1 MVDMV
6 SAGKGST
13 CNEKVNA
20 SMLALD
26 STQHARSDV
35 ANQAGSFF
43 VSKEPHRM
51 DANRIQKLAQ
61 GVRTALVKEVGDS
74 LDRVLRP
81 ESPARLAEPMVVARI
96 EALANHL
103 GRDALVEQVAY
114 TWFNRLCA
122 LRFMDERG
130 YTPVGIVTAR
140 AGETLPAVLADAR
153 RGIFADGLLRTPEQQ
168 ERITALLDGTRAARD
183 PLGEAYL
190 MLLLAA
196 CDTYAAPMGYL
207 FGGDVDLRHTMRL
220 LAPAGLL
227 NEGSVLERITQG
239 MDAETCQSVEVLG
252 WLYQFYIAEQ
262 HDEFYGSKRKAA
274 AEDIP
279 AATQLFTPRW
289 IVRYLV
295 ENSLGRLWMLNNPD
309 SALAERMGYYIAPE
323 PEDIEDF
330 VKVDGPEELTLCD
343 PACGSGHIL
352 VYAFELLYAIYEE
365 EGYLP
370 EEIPQLILE
379 NNLYGM
385 EIDRRAA
392 EIACFAL
399 EMCAREK
406 DQHFFEKGVDAHIT
420 VLESVCFD
428 EGELDEAGLI
438 VGNAHLLEAFEH
450 LDEIGSLY
458 VPDSG
463 DKELVDIAI
472 GNLTQ
477 AEGMFAGTTIDKLV
491 RMRTALAELTGPY
504 TCVVANPPYLGSGK
518 FNPFMAQWTRENYP
532 DEKNDLCT
540 CFIRRGFTLAC
551 ERGYSAMVTMHS
563 WMFLGGYEK
572 MRTWLIQDKGI
583 LTMAHLGA
591 HAFDQIGGEVVQ
603 VSATAFWNAHYEGQG
618 TYVRLVDVVGGDEK
632 AAALSEAVQNQDF
645 LWRYHAD
652 QSEFNVIP
660 GEIVAY
666 WTTESMRNVFSN
678 LVPLKQVANTFRGLQ
693 PGDVPQFVR
702 AWFEIGIDGLSFP
715 SDSGSF
721 DGIWAALSS
730 GGQYRKWYGNLEKVV
745 YWNNN
750 GEDVKSSSSAII
762 PNEQLY
768 FTQVIGWSRISS
780 GPLSV
785 RQYDA
790 GIIPG
795 DATGCISHSSQMD
808 LEYIMGELNSSVMAT
823 LWPVLNQNMT
833 NSTGIVSEVPH
844 SRPDEPTFVS
854 VVNLVDLC
862 VSLCREDWDSFE
874 TSWDF
879 STHPLAQPGEPLIKN
894 QFSRWQQEC
903 DERFGQLK
911 ANEEELNRI
920 FARIYGM
927 EGEVP
932 IEVPDDK
939 VSVRRADL
947 VRDVKSLISYGVG
960 CIFGRYST
968 AVPGLV
974 LADAQQTVDD
984 FTAKVSEASFVL
996 AKTNVLPITNVEDF
1010 SFADDAVRVFRAW
1023 LADTYGTG
1031 TLDDNI
1037 SFIENALG
1045 KDLRSYFAKDFYKD
1059 HCATYQ
1065 VTGSGKRPIY
1075 WLFASSKGSFQAL
1088 VYMHRMTRDT
1098 VSVVLTEYVR
1108 PFRTGLASRAAE
1120 LEATGNARDASK
1132 ANRYRQMVAEVEQWE
1147 RDVLYPLSQ
1156 QHVEIDLD
1164 DGVKVNYKKFGRALA
1179 KVQGLS

>member
-1 MVDMV
+1 M
-6 SAGKGST
+6 
-13 CNEKVNA
+13 
-20 SMLALD
+20 D
-26 STQHARSDV
+26 S
-35 ANQAGSFF
+35 
-43 VSKEPHRM
+43 
-51 DANRIQKLAQ
+51 NRIQKLAQ

-74 LDRVLRP
+74 LDRVLRS
-81 ESPARLAEPMVVARI
+81 ESPARLSEPTVVARV
-96 EALANHL
+96 EALAGRL
-103 GRDALVEQVAY
+103 GHEVLVERVAY
-114 TWFNRLCA
+114 TWFNRFCA

-140 AGETLPAVLADAR
+140 VGETLPAVLADAR
-153 RGIFADGLLRTPEQQ
+153 RGLFAEGLSLNDAQRRRVSE
-168 ERITALLDGTRAARD
+168 LLNGECAARD
-183 PLGEAYL
+183 PLVEAYL
-190 MLLLAA
+190 ILLLAA
-196 CDTYAAPMGYL
+196 CDAYATPMGYL
-207 FGGDVDLRHTMRL
+207 FGGDVDLRHAMRL
-220 LAPAGLL
+220 LAPAGIL

-295 ENSLGRLWMLNNPD
+295 ENSLGRLWMLNNPG
-309 SALAERMGYYIAPE
+309 SALAERMEYCIAPD
-323 PEDIEDF
+323 PEDTEGF
-330 VKVDGPEELTLCD
+330 LKVDGPEELTLCD

-379 NNLYGM
+379 HNLFGM

-406 DQHFFEKGVDAHIT
+406 DPRFFEKGVDAHIA
-420 VLESVCFD
+420 VLEPVRFD

-438 VGNAHLLEAFEH
+438 VGNTRLLEAFAR

-463 DKELVDIAI
+463 DKELVDVAI
-472 GNLTQ
+472 DNLTQ
-477 AEGMFAGTTIDKLV
+477 AEGMFAGTTIDKLA
-491 RMRTALAELTGPY
+491 RMRAALDALTGPY

-518 FNPFMAQWTRENYP
+518 FNPFMAKWTRENYP

-572 MRTWLIQDKGI
+572 MRTWLIQNKGI

-591 HAFDQIGGEVVQ
+591 HAFDQIAGEVVQ
-603 VSATAFWNAHYEGQG
+603 VSAAAFWNAHYEGQG
-618 TYVRLVDVVGGDEK
+618 AYVRLVDVVGGDEK
-632 AAALSEAVQNQDF
+632 AAALSKAIKNPDCP
-645 LWRYHAD
+645 WRYRAD
-652 QSEFNVIP
+652 QGEFDVIP
-660 GEIVAY
+660 GSPIAY
-666 WTTESMRNVFSN
+666 WASDALFNAYSGDN
-678 LVPLKQVANTFRGLQ
+678 LSLYYCSGGRTKTHNNNLYLRCWWEVSSHQLNIRWIQYANAGGFRKWSGLMFMVV
-693 PGDVPQFVR
+693 DWSEHAR
-702 AWFEIGIDGLSFP
+702 AAYAEHGGLPNMDYVNLEGITWGLITSGPSSFRVKEKGTP
-715 SDSGSF
+715 YSSGSPTILPI
-721 DGIWAALSS
+721 GSE
-730 GGQYRKWYGNLEKVV
+730 NTKVV
-745 YWNNN
+745 L
-750 GEDVKSSSSAII
+750 G
-762 PNEQLY
+762 
-768 FTQVIGWSRISS
+768 F
-780 GPLSV
+780 
-785 RQYDA
+785 
-790 GIIPG
+790 
-795 DATGCISHSSQMD
+795 
-808 LEYIMGELNSSVMAT
+808 LNSSISALFLETINPT
-823 LWPVLNQNMT
+823 LNTTVGDVLSLPYISDLHSSISIERLVANC
-833 NSTGIVSEVPH
+833 IRVSA
-844 SRPDEPTFVS
+844 F
-854 VVNLVDLC
+854 
-862 VSLCREDWDSFE
+862 DWDSFE

-903 DERFGQLK
+903 DERFDQLK

-939 VSVRRADL
+939 VSVRRSDL

-960 CIFGRYST
+960 CVFGRYST
-968 AVPGLV
+968 SAPGLV

-984 FTAKVSEASFVL
+984 FTAKVPEASFVP
-996 AKTNVLPITNVEDF
+996 AETNVLPITNVEDF
-1010 SFADDAVRVFRAW
+1010 SFADDAARVFRAW
-1023 LADTYGTG
+1023 LADTYGPD
-1031 TLDDNI
+1031 TLDGNI
-1037 SFIENALG
+1037 AFIENALG
-1045 KDLRSYFAKDFYKD
+1045 KDLRTYFAKDFYKD
-1059 HCATYQ
+1059 HCSAYQ

-1075 WLFASSKGSFQAL
+1075 WLFASPKGSFQAL

-1098 VSVVLTEYVR
+1098 VSIVLTEYVR
-1108 PFRTGLASRAAE
+1108 PFRTGLATRAAE
-1120 LEATGNARDASK
+1120 LAATGNARDASK

>member
-1 MVDMV
+1 M
-6 SAGKGST
+6 
-13 CNEKVNA
+13 
-20 SMLALD
+20 D
-26 STQHARSDV
+26 S
-35 ANQAGSFF
+35 
-43 VSKEPHRM
+43 
-51 DANRIQKLAQ
+51 NRIQKLAQ

-74 LDRVLRP
+74 LDRVLRS
-81 ESPARLAEPMVVARI
+81 ESPARLSEPTVVARV
-96 EALANHL
+96 EALAGRL
-103 GRDALVEQVAY
+103 GHEVLVERVAY
-114 TWFNRLCA
+114 TWFNRFCA

-140 AGETLPAVLADAR
+140 VGETLPAVLADAR
-153 RGIFADGLLRTPEQQ
+153 RGLFAEGLSLNDAQRRRVSE
-168 ERITALLDGTRAARD
+168 LLNGECAARD

-190 MLLLAA
+190 ILLLAA
-196 CDTYAAPMGYL
+196 CDAYATPMGYL
-207 FGGDVDLRHTMRL
+207 FGGDVDLRHAMRL
-220 LAPAGLL
+220 LAPAGIL

-295 ENSLGRLWMLNNPD
+295 ENSLGRLWMLNNSG
-309 SALAERMGYYIAPE
+309 SALAERMEYYIAPD
-323 PEDIEDF
+323 PEDTEDF
-330 VKVDGPEELTLCD
+330 LKVDGPEELTLCD

-406 DQHFFEKGVDAHIT
+406 DPRFFEKGVDAHIA
-420 VLESVCFD
+420 VLEPVRFD

-438 VGNAHLLEAFEH
+438 VGNARLLEAFAH

-463 DKELVDIAI
+463 DKELVDVAI

-477 AEGMFAGTTIDKLV
+477 SEVMFAGRTIDKLV
-491 RMRTALAELTGPY
+491 RVRTALDALAGPY
-504 TCVVANPPYLGSGK
+504 ACVVANPPYLGSGK
-518 FNPFMAQWTRENYP
+518 FNPFMAKWTRENYP

-540 CFIRRGFTLAC
+540 CFIRRGASLAAAD
-551 ERGYSAMVTMHS
+551 GHVAMITASS
-563 WMFLGGYEK
+563 WMFISSFEK
-572 MRTWLIQDKGI
+572 MRRWLLGTKHIASMIQQSTHGFAGVTVPTVMFVLSPSKQ
-583 LTMAHLGA
+583 GA
-591 HAFDQIGGEVVQ
+591 M
-603 VSATAFWNAHYEGQG
+603 G
-618 TYVRLVDVVGGDEK
+618 TYIRLEDFDRPQWQQPR
-632 AAALSEAVQNQDF
+632 ALEAIKNPDCF
-645 LWRYHAD
+645 WRYRAD
-652 QSEFNVIP
+652 QGEFDVIP
-660 GEIVAY
+660 GSPIAY
-666 WTTESMRNVFSN
+666 WASRSIGKAFSKFTPMSSIVPPKSGLTTGDNNRFLRVWWEPTFTSIGFHWLSH
-678 LVPLKQVANTFRGLQ
+678 KQAAAAAERWCPCNKG
-693 PGDVPQFVR
+693 GDF
-702 AWFEIGIDGLSFP
+702 
-715 SDSGSF
+715 
-721 DGIWAALSS
+721 
-730 GGQYRKWYGNLEKVV
+730 RKWYGN
-745 YWNNN
+745 NNYLVDWLHD
-750 GEDVKSSSSAII
+750 GESMKSAGLASTTYRNWDTYFREGLTWSSISSSAFHARWSFPGSISERKGAMAFAD
-762 PNEQLY
+762 NEEQAKTALA
-768 FTQVIGWSRISS
+768 V
-780 GPLSV
+780 
-785 RQYDA
+785 
-790 GIIPG
+790 
-795 DATGCISHSSQMD
+795 
-808 LEYIMGELNSSVMAT
+808 LNSTVGGIFLRILAPT
-823 LWPVLNQNMT
+823 LDYSEGPV
-833 NSTGIVSEVPH
+833 GKVPI
-844 SRPDEPTFVS
+844 PDIEQTPRAVT
-854 VVNLVDLC
+854 NLVDESI
-862 VSLCREDWDSFE
+862 SLSRIDWDSFE

-879 STHPLAQPGEPLIKN
+879 STHPLTQPGEPLIKN

-903 DERFGQLK
+903 DERFSQLK

-920 FARIYGM
+920 FACIYGM

-960 CIFGRYST
+960 CILGRYST
-968 AVPGLV
+968 SAPGLV

-984 FTAKVSEASFVL
+984 FTAKVPEASFMP
-996 AKTNVLPITNVEDF
+996 AETNVLPITNVEDF
-1010 SFADDAVRVFRAW
+1010 SFADDAARVFRAW
-1023 LADTYGTG
+1023 LADTYGPD

-1045 KDLRSYFAKDFYKD
+1045 KDLRTYFAKDLYKD

-1075 WLFASSKGSFQAL
+1075 WLFASPKGSFQAL

-1108 PFRTGLASRAAE
+1108 PFRTGLATRAAE
-1120 LEATGNARDASK
+1120 LVATGNARDASK

>member
-1 MVDMV
+1 M
-6 SAGKGST
+6 
-13 CNEKVNA
+13 
-20 SMLALD
+20 D
-26 STQHARSDV
+26 S
-35 ANQAGSFF
+35 
-43 VSKEPHRM
+43 
-51 DANRIQKLAQ
+51 NRIQKLAQ
-61 GVRTALVKEVGDS
+61 GVRTALVKEVGDA

-81 ESPARLAEPMVVARI
+81 ESSARLAEPTVVARV
-96 EALANHL
+96 EALANRL
-103 GRDALVEQVAY
+103 GHDALVEQVAY

-153 RGIFADGLLRTPEQQ
+153 RGLFAEGLHLGDEQQ
-168 ERITALLDGTRAARD
+168 RRVSELLNGTRAARD
-183 PLGEAYL
+183 PLSEAYL
-190 MLLLAA
+190 TLLLAA
-196 CDTYAAPMGYL
+196 CDAYAAPMCYL
-207 FGGDVDLRHTMRL
+207 FGGDVDLRHAMRL

-239 MDAETCQSVEVLG
+239 MDAETCQSAEVLG

-279 AATQLFTPRW
+279 VATQLFTPRW

-295 ENSLGRLWMLNNPD
+295 ENSLGRLWMLNNPE
-309 SALAERMGYYIAPE
+309 SALAERMDYYIAPE

-330 VKVDGPEELTLCD
+330 IKVDGPEELTLCD

-365 EGYLP
+365 EGYLS

-406 DQHFFEKGVDAHIT
+406 DPHFFEKGMDAHIA
-420 VLESVCFD
+420 VLEPVRFD

-438 VGNAHLLEAFEH
+438 VGNTCLLEAFAH
-450 LDEIGSLY
+450 LDEVGSLY
-458 VPDSG
+458 VPNSG
-463 DKELVDIAI
+463 DKELVDIATD
-472 GNLTQ
+472 NLTQ
-477 AEGMFAGTTIDKLV
+477 AEGMFAGTTIDKLA
-491 RMRTALAELTGPY
+491 RMRTAIDVLAGPY
-504 TCVVANPPYLGSGK
+504 ACVVANPPYLGSGK
-518 FNPFMAQWTRENYP
+518 FNPFMAKWTRANYP

-572 MRTWLIQDKGI
+572 MRTWLIQNKGI

-591 HAFDQIGGEVVQ
+591 HAFDQIAGEVVQ
-603 VSATAFWNAHYEGQG
+603 VGAAAFWNARYEGQG

-632 AAALSEAVQNQDF
+632 AAALSEAVKNSDCP
-645 LWRYHAD
+645 WRHRAD
-652 QSEFNVIP
+652 QGEFNVIP
-660 GEIVAY
+660 GSPIAY
-666 WTTESMRNVFSN
+666 WASGAERSAFIEGK
-678 LVPLKQVANTFRGLQ
+678 PLRSIAEPRQ
-693 PGDVPQFVR
+693 
-702 AWFEIGIDGLSFP
+702 GLSTGNNNKYLRCWWEVEKRNTCVSAQSRERAIATKSKWFP
-715 SDSGSF
+715 CNKGGSF
-721 DGIWAALSS
+721 
-730 GGQYRKWYGNLEKVV
+730 RRWYGNNEYLVDWE
-745 YWNNN
+745 ND
-750 GEDVKSSSSAII
+750 GEEIRALKSSAIR
-762 PNEQLY
+762 NRNYY
-768 FTQVIGWSRISS
+768 FLPGITWSSVSTDLLSMRYSKPGRIIAGGGSTCFSDKTALIYLLGLTNSIIIEALSRIINPTLNFSE
-780 GPLSV
+780 GPVGNIPVIECPSTETDRISV
-785 RQYDA
+785 FVIDCINICENDYDA
-790 GIIPG
+790 
-795 DATGCISHSSQMD
+795 
-808 LEYIMGELNSSVMAT
+808 
-823 LWPVLNQNMT
+823 
-833 NSTGIVSEVPH
+833 
-844 SRPDEPTFVS
+844 
-854 VVNLVDLC
+854 
-862 VSLCREDWDSFE
+862 FE

-911 ANEEELNRI
+911 ANEEELNRT

-968 AVPGLV
+968 SAPGLV

-984 FTAKVSEASFVL
+984 FTAKVPEASFVP
-996 AKTNVLPITNVEDF
+996 AETNVLPITNVEDF
-1010 SFADDAVRVFRAW
+1010 SFADDAARVFRAW
-1023 LADTYGTG
+1023 LADTYGPD

-1045 KDLRSYFAKDFYKD
+1045 KDLRTYFAKDFYKD

-1075 WLFASSKGSFQAL
+1075 WLFASPKGSFQAL

-1098 VSVVLTEYVR
+1098 VSAVLTEYVR
-1108 PFRTGLASRAAE
+1108 PFRTGLAARAAE
-1120 LEATGNARDASK
+1120 LAATGNARDASK

>member
-1 MVDMV
+1 M
-6 SAGKGST
+6 
-13 CNEKVNA
+13 
-20 SMLALD
+20 D
-26 STQHARSDV
+26 S
-35 ANQAGSFF
+35 
-43 VSKEPHRM
+43 
-51 DANRIQKLAQ
+51 NRIQKLAQ

-74 LDRVLRP
+74 LDRVLRS
-81 ESPARLAEPMVVARI
+81 ESPARLSEPTVVARV
-96 EALANHL
+96 EALAGRL
-103 GRDALVEQVAY
+103 GHEVLVERVAY

-153 RGIFADGLLRTPEQQ
+153 RGLFTEGLRLSEGQRHQVSE
-168 ERITALLDGTRAARD
+168 LLDGGRAARD

-190 MLLLAA
+190 ILLLAA
-196 CDTYAAPMGYL
+196 CDEYAVPMGYL
-207 FGGDVDLRHTMRL
+207 FGGDVGLRHAMRL

-295 ENSLGRLWMLNNPD
+295 ENSLGRLWMLNNPG
-309 SALAERMGYYIAPE
+309 SALAERMEYCIAPD
-323 PEDIEDF
+323 PEDTEGF
-330 VKVDGPEELTLCD
+330 LKVDGPEELTLCD

-379 NNLYGM
+379 HNLFGM

-406 DQHFFEKGVDAHIT
+406 DPRFFEKGVDAHIA
-420 VLESVCFD
+420 VLEPVRFD

-438 VGNAHLLEAFEH
+438 VGNTRLLEAFAH

-472 GNLTQ
+472 DNLTQ
-477 AEGMFAGTTIDKLV
+477 AEGMFAGTTIDKLA
-491 RMRTALAELTGPY
+491 RMRAALDALTGPY

-518 FNPFMAQWTRENYP
+518 FNPFMAKWARENYP

-540 CFIRRGFTLAC
+540 CFIRRGFTLTCA
-551 ERGYSAMVTMHS
+551 RGYSAMVTMHS

-572 MRTWLIQDKGI
+572 MRTWLIQNKGI

-591 HAFDQIGGEVVQ
+591 HAFDQIAGEVVQ
-603 VSATAFWNAHYEGQG
+603 VSAAAFWNAHYEGQG
-618 TYVRLVDVVGGDEK
+618 AYVRLVDVVGGDEK
-632 AAALSEAVQNQDF
+632 AAALSKAIKNPDCP
-645 LWRYHAD
+645 WRYRAD
-652 QSEFNVIP
+652 QGEFDVIP
-660 GEIVAY
+660 GSPIAY
-666 WTTESMRNVFSN
+666 WASYDLLRAFSLGSPLEAIAAPRQGLATADNNRFMRMWWEPMLSTMDFNIKSRDDASSSCA
-678 LVPLKQVANTFRGLQ
+678 K
-693 PGDVPQFVR
+693 
-702 AWFEIGIDGLSFP
+702 WFPCDK
-715 SDSGSF
+715 
-721 DGIWAALSS
+721 
-730 GGQYRKWYGNLEKVV
+730 GGQFRKWYGNLLYLINWQNDGKEL
-745 YWNNN
+745 N
-750 GEDVKSSSSAII
+750 GFQNSVIRNPDIYFKPYIAWSDVSSGTPSFRYRGIGMIIEHCANAIPVTGDKQLSLLGLLNSTVIREALSILSPTLHYGVGQACSI
-762 PNEQLY
+762 PVLDAVFQQERS
-768 FTQVIGWSRISS
+768 IGLTEECINLSRI
-780 GPLSV
+780 
-785 RQYDA
+785 
-790 GIIPG
+790 
-795 DATGCISHSSQMD
+795 
-808 LEYIMGELNSSVMAT
+808 
-823 LWPVLNQNMT
+823 
-833 NSTGIVSEVPH
+833 
-844 SRPDEPTFVS
+844 
-854 VVNLVDLC
+854 
-862 VSLCREDWDSFE
+862 DWDSFE

-879 STHPLAQPGEPLIKN
+879 STHPLTQPGEPLIKN

-903 DERFGQLK
+903 DERFSQLK

-920 FARIYGM
+920 FACIYGM

-968 AVPGLV
+968 SAPGLV

-984 FTAKVSEASFVL
+984 FTAKVPEASFMP
-996 AKTNVLPITNVEDF
+996 AETNVLPITNVEDF
-1010 SFADDAVRVFRAW
+1010 SFADDAARVFRAW
-1023 LADTYGTG
+1023 LADTYGPD

-1045 KDLRSYFAKDFYKD
+1045 MDLRTYFAKDLYKD

-1075 WLFASSKGSFQAL
+1075 WLFASPKGSFQAL

-1108 PFRTGLASRAAE
+1108 PFRTGLATRAAE
-1120 LEATGNARDASK
+1120 LVATGNARDASK

>member
-1 MVDMV
+1 M
-6 SAGKGST
+6 
-13 CNEKVNA
+13 
-20 SMLALD
+20 D
-26 STQHARSDV
+26 S
-35 ANQAGSFF
+35 
-43 VSKEPHRM
+43 
-51 DANRIQKLAQ
+51 NRIQKLAQ

-74 LDRVLRP
+74 LDRVLRS
-81 ESPARLAEPMVVARI
+81 ESPARLSEPTVVARV
-96 EALANHL
+96 EALAGRL
-103 GRDALVEQVAY
+103 GHEVLVERVAY
-114 TWFNRLCA
+114 TWFNRFCA

-140 AGETLPAVLADAR
+140 VGETLPAVLADAR
-153 RGIFADGLLRTPEQQ
+153 RGLFAEGLSLNDAQRRRVSE
-168 ERITALLDGTRAARD
+168 LLDGGHAARD

-190 MLLLAA
+190 ILLLAA
-196 CDTYAAPMGYL
+196 CDEYAGPMGYL
-207 FGGDVDLRHTMRL
+207 FGGDVGLRHAMRL

-227 NEGSVLERITQG
+227 NEGSVLERIAQG

-295 ENSLGRLWMLNNPD
+295 ENSLGRLWMLNNPG
-309 SALAERMGYYIAPE
+309 SALAERMEYYIAPD
-323 PEDIEDF
+323 PEDTEGF
-330 VKVDGPEELTLCD
+330 LEVDGPEELTLCD

-406 DQHFFEKGVDAHIT
+406 DPRFFEKSVDAHIA
-420 VLESVCFD
+420 VLEPVRFD

-438 VGNAHLLEAFEH
+438 VGNTRLLEAFAH

-463 DKELVDIAI
+463 DKELVDVAI
-472 GNLTQ
+472 DNLTQ
-477 AEGMFAGTTIDKLV
+477 SEGMFAGRTIDKLA
-491 RMRTALAELTGPY
+491 RMRAALDALTGPY

-518 FNPFMAQWTRENYP
+518 FNPFMAQWTRANYP
-532 DEKNDLCT
+532 DEKNDLCM

-572 MRTWLIQDKGI
+572 MRTWLIQNKGI
-583 LTMAHLGA
+583 LAMAHLGA

-603 VSATAFWNAHYEGQG
+603 VSATAFWNASYEGQG

-632 AAALSEAVQNQDF
+632 AAALSKAIKNPDCP
-645 LWRYHAD
+645 WRYRAD
-652 QSEFNVIP
+652 QGEFDVIP
-660 GEIVAY
+660 GSPIAY
-666 WTTESMRNVFSN
+666 WASYDLLRAFSLGSPLEAIAAPRQGLATADNNRFMRMWWEPMLSTMDFNIKSRDDASSSCA
-678 LVPLKQVANTFRGLQ
+678 K
-693 PGDVPQFVR
+693 
-702 AWFEIGIDGLSFP
+702 WFPCDK
-715 SDSGSF
+715 
-721 DGIWAALSS
+721 
-730 GGQYRKWYGNLEKVV
+730 GGQFRKWYGNLLYLINWQNDGKEL
-745 YWNNN
+745 N
-750 GEDVKSSSSAII
+750 GFQNAVIRNPDIYFKPYIAWSDVSSGTPSFRYRGIGMIIEHCANAIPVTGDKQLSLLGLLNSTVIREALSILSPTLHYGVGQACSI
-762 PNEQLY
+762 PVLDAVFQQERS
-768 FTQVIGWSRISS
+768 IGLTEECINLSRI
-780 GPLSV
+780 
-785 RQYDA
+785 
-790 GIIPG
+790 
-795 DATGCISHSSQMD
+795 
-808 LEYIMGELNSSVMAT
+808 
-823 LWPVLNQNMT
+823 
-833 NSTGIVSEVPH
+833 
-844 SRPDEPTFVS
+844 
-854 VVNLVDLC
+854 
-862 VSLCREDWDSFE
+862 DWDSFE

-879 STHPLAQPGEPLIKN
+879 STHPLAQPGESLIKN
-894 QFSRWQQEC
+894 QFARWQQEC
-903 DERFGQLK
+903 DERFSQLK

-968 AVPGLV
+968 SAPGLV

-984 FTAKVSEASFVL
+984 FTAKVPEASFVP
-996 AKTNVLPITNVEDF
+996 AETNVLPITNVEDF
-1010 SFADDAVRVFRAW
+1010 SFADDAARVFRAW
-1023 LADTYGTG
+1023 LADTYGPD

-1045 KDLRSYFAKDFYKD
+1045 KDLRTYFAKDFYKD

-1075 WLFASSKGSFQAL
+1075 WLFASPKGSFQAL

-1098 VSVVLTEYVR
+1098 VSAVLTEYVR
-1108 PFRTGLASRAAE
+1108 PFRTGLAARAAE
-1120 LEATGNARDASK
+1120 LAATGNARDASK

-1147 RDVLYPLSQ
+1147 RDVLYSLSQ

>member
-1 MVDMV
+1 M
-6 SAGKGST
+6 
-13 CNEKVNA
+13 
-20 SMLALD
+20 D
-26 STQHARSDV
+26 S
-35 ANQAGSFF
+35 
-43 VSKEPHRM
+43 
-51 DANRIQKLAQ
+51 NRIQKLAQ

-81 ESPARLAEPMVVARI
+81 ESPARLAEPAAVAHV
-96 EALANHL
+96 EELAGRL
-103 GRDALVEQVAY
+103 GHEALVEQVAY

-140 AGETLPAVLADAR
+140 AGETLPALLADAR
-153 RGIFADGLLRTPEQQ
+153 RGLFAEGFRLSDGQRRQVSE
-168 ERITALLDGTRAARD
+168 LLDGGRAARD

-190 MLLLAA
+190 ILLLAA
-196 CDTYAAPMGYL
+196 CDEYAAPMGYL
-207 FGGDVDLRHTMRL
+207 FGGDVGLRHAMRL

-239 MDAETCQSVEVLG
+239 MDAEACQSVEVLG

-295 ENSLGRLWMLNNPD
+295 ENSLGRLWMLNNPG
-309 SALAERMGYYIAPE
+309 SALAERMEYYIAPD
-323 PEDIEDF
+323 PEDTEDF
-330 VKVDGPEELTLCD
+330 LKVDDPEELTLCD

-406 DQHFFEKGVDAHIT
+406 DLRFFEKGVDAHIS
-420 VLESVCFD
+420 VLEPVRFD

-438 VGNAHLLEAFEH
+438 VGNARLLEAFEH
-450 LDEIGSLY
+450 LDEVGSLY

-463 DKELVDIAI
+463 DRGLVDTAI
-472 GNLTQ
+472 DNLTH
-477 AEGMFAGTTIDKLV
+477 AEGMFAGSTIDKLT
-491 RMRTALAELTGPY
+491 RMRTTLEALTGPY
-504 TCVVANPPYLGSGK
+504 SCVVANPPYLGSNK
-518 FNPFMAQWTRENYP
+518 FNPFMAQWTRSNYP

-551 ERGYSAMVTMHS
+551 EHGYSAMVTMHS

-572 MRTWLIQDKGI
+572 MRTWLIQNKGV

-603 VSATAFWNAHYEGQG
+603 VSATAFWNARHEGQG
-618 TYVRLVDVVGGDEK
+618 TYVRLVDVVGGGEK
-632 AAALSEAVQNQDF
+632 AAALSEAIKDSDCP
-645 LWRYHAD
+645 WRYRAD
-652 QSEFNVIP
+652 QIEFNVIP
-660 GEIVAY
+660 GAIVAY
-666 WTTESMRNVFSN
+666 WTTETMRNVFSN
-678 LVPLKQVANTFRGLQ
+678 LIPLKHVANTFRGLQ
-693 PGDVPQFVR
+693 PGNVPRFVR

-715 SDSGSF
+715 DNSGSF
-721 DGIWAALSS
+721 DGVWAALSS

-745 YWNNN
+745 YWSNN
-750 GEDVKSSSSAII
+750 GKEVKSCSSAII

-795 DATGCISHSSQMD
+795 DATGCISHSSKDALMF
-808 LEYIMGELNSSVMAT
+808 IMGELNSSVMIT

-844 SRPDEPTFVS
+844 SRPEDAIFTS
-854 VVNLVDLC
+854 VVGLVKLC
-862 VSLCREDWDSFE
+862 VSLSREDWDSFE

-879 STHPLAQPGEPLIKN
+879 SAHPLAQLGEPLIKN
-894 QFSRWQQEC
+894 QFTRWQQDC
-903 DERFGQLK
+903 NERFDQLK

-947 VRDVKSLISYGVG
+947 VRDVKSLVSYGAG

-968 AVPGLV
+968 AAPGLI

-984 FTAKVSEASFVL
+984 FTTKVPEASFVP
-996 AKTNVLPITNVEDF
+996 AETNVLPITNVEDF
-1010 SFADDAVRVFRAW
+1010 SFADDAARVFRAW
-1023 LADTYGTG
+1023 LADAYGSN

-1045 KDLRSYFAKDFYKD
+1045 KDLRTYFAKDFYKD

-1075 WLFASSKGSFQAL
+1075 WLFASPKGSFQAL

-1108 PFRTGLASRAAE
+1108 PFRTGLAARAAE
-1120 LEATGNARDASK
+1120 LAATGNARDASK

>member
-1 MVDMV
+1 MVFE
-6 SAGKGST
+6 GKGST
-13 CNEKVNA
+13 CNEKANEGRL
-20 SMLALD
+20 SND
-26 STQHARSDV
+26 STQRERRDA
-35 ANQAGSFF
+35 ANQVRSYSA
-43 VSKEPHRM
+43 SKEPHHM
-51 DANRIQKLAQ
+51 DSNRIQKLAQ
-61 GVRTALVKEVGDS
+61 GARTALVKEVRDS

-81 ESPARLAEPMVVARI
+81 ESPARLAEPAAVARV
-96 EALANHL
+96 EALADRL
-103 GRDALVEQVAY
+103 GHEALVEQVAY

-140 AGETLPAVLADAR
+140 VGETLPAVLADAR
-153 RGIFADGLLRTPEQQ
+153 RGLFADGLRLSDAQRHCVSE
-168 ERITALLDGTRAARD
+168 LLDGSRAARD

-190 MLLLAA
+190 ILLLAA
-196 CDTYAAPMGYL
+196 CEEYAVPMGYL
-207 FGGDVDLRHTMRL
+207 FGGDVDMRHTMRL

-239 MDAETCQSVEVLG
+239 MDAVTCQSVEVLG

-295 ENSLGRLWMLNNPD
+295 ENSLGRLWMLNNPG
-309 SALAERMGYYIAPE
+309 SALTERMQYYIAPD
-323 PEDIEDF
+323 PEDTEDF
-330 VKVDGPEELTLCD
+330 LKVGGPEELTLCD

-365 EGYLP
+365 EGYLS

-406 DQHFFEKGVDAHIT
+406 DPRFLEKGVDAHIT
-420 VLESVCFD
+420 VLEPVRFN
-428 EGELDEAGLI
+428 EGELAEAGLI
-438 VGNAHLLEAFEH
+438 VGNTRLLEAFEH
-450 LDEIGSLY
+450 LDEVGSLY

-472 GNLTQ
+472 DNLTQ
-477 AEGMFAGTTIDKLV
+477 SEGMFAGRAIDKLA
-491 RMRTALAELTGPY
+491 RMRTALDALTGPY

-518 FNPFMAQWTRENYP
+518 FNPFMAKWTRENYP

-540 CFIRRGFTLAC
+540 CFIRRGFALAC

-572 MRTWLIQDKGI
+572 MRTWLIQNKGI

-591 HAFDQIGGEVVQ
+591 HAFDQIAGEVVQ
-603 VSATAFWNAHYEGQG
+603 VGAAAFWNARYEGQG

-632 AAALSEAVQNQDF
+632 AAALSEAVKNPDCP
-645 LWRYHAD
+645 WRHRAD
-652 QSEFNVIP
+652 QGEFNVIP
-660 GEIVAY
+660 GSPIAY
-666 WTTESMRNVFSN
+666 WASDAERSAFIEGK
-678 LVPLKQVANTFRGLQ
+678 PLRSIAEPRQ
-693 PGDVPQFVR
+693 
-702 AWFEIGIDGLSFP
+702 GLSTGNNNKYLRCWWEVEKRNTCVSAPSRERAIATKSKWFP
-715 SDSGSF
+715 CNKGGSF
-721 DGIWAALSS
+721 
-730 GGQYRKWYGNLEKVV
+730 RRWYGNNEYLVDWE
-745 YWNNN
+745 ND
-750 GEDVKSSSSAII
+750 GEEIRALKSSAIR
-762 PNEQLY
+762 NRNYY
-768 FTQVIGWSRISS
+768 FLPGITWSSVSTDLLSMRYSKPGRIIAGGGSTCFSDKTTLIYLLGLTNSIIIEALSRIINPTLNFSE
-780 GPLSV
+780 GPVGNIPVIECPSTETDRISV
-785 RQYDA
+785 FVIDCINICENDYDA
-790 GIIPG
+790 
-795 DATGCISHSSQMD
+795 
-808 LEYIMGELNSSVMAT
+808 
-823 LWPVLNQNMT
+823 
-833 NSTGIVSEVPH
+833 
-844 SRPDEPTFVS
+844 
-854 VVNLVDLC
+854 
-862 VSLCREDWDSFE
+862 FE

-903 DERFGQLK
+903 DERFNQLK

-927 EGEVP
+927 EDEVP

-939 VSVRRADL
+939 VSVRRADF

-968 AVPGLV
+968 SASDLV

-984 FTAKVSEASFVL
+984 FTAKVPEASFVP
-996 AKTNVLPITNVEDF
+996 AEANVLPITNIEDF
-1010 SFADDAVRVFRAW
+1010 SFADDAARVFRAW
-1023 LADTYGTG
+1023 LADTYGSD

-1037 SFIENALG
+1037 AFIENALG

-1075 WLFASSKGSFQAL
+1075 WLFASPKGSFQAL

-1108 PFRTGLASRAAE
+1108 PFRTGLAARAAE
-1120 LEATGNARDASK
+1120 LAATGNARDASK

>member
-1 MVDMV
+1 MVFE
-6 SAGKGST
+6 GKGST
-13 CNEKVNA
+13 CNEKANEGRL
-20 SMLALD
+20 SND
-26 STQHARSDV
+26 STQRARRDA
-35 ANQAGSFF
+35 ANQVGSYSA
-43 VSKEPHRM
+43 SKEPHHM
-51 DANRIQKLAQ
+51 DSNRIQKLAQ

-81 ESPARLAEPMVVARI
+81 ESPARLAEPAAVARV
-96 EALANHL
+96 EALADRL
-103 GRDALVEQVAY
+103 GHEALVEQVAY

-130 YTPVGIVTAR
+130 YTSVGIVTAR

-153 RGIFADGLLRTPEQQ
+153 RGLFADGLRLGDAQRHCVSE
-168 ERITALLDGTRAARD
+168 LLDGSRAARD

-190 MLLLAA
+190 ILLLAA
-196 CDTYAAPMGYL
+196 CEEYAVPMGYL
-207 FGGDVDLRHTMRL
+207 FGGDVDMRHTMRL

-239 MDAETCQSVEVLG
+239 MDAETCESVEVLG

-262 HDEFYGSKRKAA
+262 HDDFYGSKRKAA

-295 ENSLGRLWMLNNPD
+295 ENSLGRLWMLNNPG
-309 SALAERMGYYIAPE
+309 SALAERMEYCIAPD
-323 PEDIEDF
+323 PEDTEDF
-330 VKVDGPEELTLCD
+330 LKVGGPEELTLCD

-352 VYAFELLYAIYEE
+352 VYAFELLYGIYEE
-365 EGYLP
+365 EGYLS

-406 DQHFFEKGVDAHIT
+406 DPHFLEKGVDAHIT
-420 VLESVCFD
+420 VLEPVRFN
-428 EGELDEAGLI
+428 EGELAEAGLI
-438 VGNAHLLEAFEH
+438 VGNTRLLEAFEH
-450 LDEIGSLY
+450 LDEVGSLY

-472 GNLTQ
+472 DNLTQ
-477 AEGMFAGTTIDKLV
+477 SEGMFAGRTIDKLT
-491 RMRTALAELTGPY
+491 RMRMALDALTGPY

-518 FNPFMAQWTRENYP
+518 FNPFMAKWTRENYP

-551 ERGYSAMVTMHS
+551 ERGYIAIITSDTCMYLASCQALRKTIIDLKQIITFIDTRGSNAHPDVFDANAGWVLKNAPS
-563 WMFLGGYEK
+563 DNNYGYYFRLNQRIGEK
-572 MRTWLIQDKGI
+572 DHALQAAIERPTCPYCYRVNQSVFNSVPGSVIAYIASEGI
-583 LTMAHLGA
+583 ID
-591 HAFDQIGGEVVQ
+591 AFDRGEPLSTYGVARQ
-603 VSATAFWNAHYEGQG
+603 GLSTANNLRYL
-618 TYVRLVDVVGGDEK
+618 RLWWEV
-632 AAALSEAVQNQDF
+632 ALT
-645 LWRYHAD
+645 R
-652 QSEFNVIP
+652 FNRRDN
-660 GEIVAY
+660 AY
-666 WTTESMRNVFSN
+666 WDQECKEYR
-678 LVPLKQVANTFRGLQ
+678 
-693 PGDVPQFVR
+693 
-702 AWFEIGIDGLSFP
+702 WFAHNKG
-715 SDSGSF
+715 GS
-721 DGIWAALSS
+721 
-730 GGQYRKWYGNLEKVV
+730 YRKWFGN
-745 YWNNN
+745 
-750 GEDVKSSSSAII
+750 EDYVIDWADCGVDLKQDSHAAIR
-762 PNEQLY
+762 NERYY
-768 FTQVIGWSRISS
+768 FKASLTWSRIST
-780 GPLSV
+780 GDYSV
-785 RQYDA
+785 RYRLSGSLFD
-790 GIIPG
+790 
-795 DATGCISHSSQMD
+795 DTGASFFCNEENE
-808 LEYIMGELNSSVMAT
+808 LVLLAFLNSSVTPQFCRVLSPT
-823 LWPVLNQNMT
+823 LHYEIGQVSLYPVLPEVTT
-833 NSTGIVSEVPH
+833 NKKIVEIP
-844 SRPDEPTFVS
+844 SRCIQISRT
-854 VVNLVDLC
+854 
-862 VSLCREDWDSFE
+862 DWDSFE

-879 STHPLAQPGEPLIKN
+879 STHPLARPGEPLIKN

-903 DERFGQLK
+903 DERFSQLK

-968 AVPGLV
+968 SAPDLV

-984 FTAKVSEASFVL
+984 FTAKVPEASFVP
-996 AKTNVLPITNVEDF
+996 AEANVLPITNIEDF
-1010 SFADDAVRVFRAW
+1010 SFADDAARVFRAW
-1023 LADTYGTG
+1023 LADTYGSD

-1037 SFIENALG
+1037 AFIENALG

-1065 VTGSGKRPIY
+1065 VAGSGKRPIY
-1075 WLFASSKGSFQAL
+1075 WLFASPKGSFQAL

-1108 PFRTGLASRAAE
+1108 PFRTGLAARAAE
-1120 LEATGNARDASK
+1120 LAATGNARDASK

>member
-1 MVDMV
+1 M
-6 SAGKGST
+6 
-13 CNEKVNA
+13 
-20 SMLALD
+20 D
-26 STQHARSDV
+26 S
-35 ANQAGSFF
+35 
-43 VSKEPHRM
+43 
-51 DANRIQKLAQ
+51 NRIQKLAQ

-81 ESPARLAEPMVVARI
+81 ESPARLAEHATVAYV
-96 EALANHL
+96 EELAGRL
-103 GRDALVEQVAY
+103 GHEALVEQVAY

-153 RGIFADGLLRTPEQQ
+153 RGLFAEGLRLSEGQRHQVSE
-168 ERITALLDGTRAARD
+168 LLVGGRAARD

-190 MLLLAA
+190 ILLLAA
-196 CDTYAAPMGYL
+196 CDEYAGPMGYL
-207 FGGDVDLRHTMRL
+207 FGGDVGLRHAMRL

-227 NEGSVLERITQG
+227 NEGSVLERIAQG

-295 ENSLGRLWMLNNPD
+295 ENSLGRLWMLNNPG
-309 SALAERMGYYIAPE
+309 SVLAERMEYYIAPDS
-323 PEDIEDF
+323 EDTEDF
-330 VKVDGPEELTLCD
+330 LKVDCPEELTLCD

-379 NNLYGM
+379 HNLYGM

-406 DQHFFEKGVDAHIT
+406 DPRFFEKGVDAHIA
-420 VLESVCFD
+420 VLEPVRFD

-438 VGNAHLLEAFEH
+438 VGNTRLLEAFAH

-463 DKELVDIAI
+463 DKELVDVAI
-472 GNLTQ
+472 DNLTQ
-477 AEGMFAGTTIDKLV
+477 SEGMFAGRTIDKLA
-491 RMRTALAELTGPY
+491 RMRAALDALTGPY

-518 FNPFMAQWTRENYP
+518 FNPFMAQWTRANYP

-572 MRTWLIQDKGI
+572 MRTWLIQNKGI
-583 LTMAHLGA
+583 LAMAHLGA

-603 VSATAFWNAHYEGQG
+603 VSATAFWNASYEGQG

-632 AAALSEAVQNQDF
+632 AAALSKAIKNPDCP
-645 LWRYHAD
+645 WSYRAD
-652 QSEFNVIP
+652 QGEFDVIP
-660 GEIVAY
+660 GSPIAY
-666 WTTESMRNVFSN
+666 WASSIVRKAFLGDLLSKVCVTRKGLATSDNNRFLRLWFEVSWRKVKTDCASN
-678 LVPLKQVANTFRGLQ
+678 EEASVCHSKWFPHQKGGSFNRWFGNNEFVINWQNDGYEIKNYKNSDGSLRSRPQNTFLNFLQ
-693 PGDVPQFVR
+693 AVT
-702 AWFEIGIDGLSFP
+702 WSKIT
-715 SDSGSF
+715 
-721 DGIWAALSS
+721 S
-730 GGQYRKWYGNLEKVV
+730 GGFSARFTFGGSLFDDAAAICHSDDYRFLIYVLG
-745 YWNNN
+745 
-750 GEDVKSSSSAII
+750 
-762 PNEQLY
+762 
-768 FTQVIGWSRISS
+768 F
-780 GPLSV
+780 
-785 RQYDA
+785 
-790 GIIPG
+790 
-795 DATGCISHSSQMD
+795 
-808 LEYIMGELNSSVMAT
+808 LNSSVAQEMLKILNPT
-823 LWPVLNQNMT
+823 LNVQIGDIGKLPVITEGQA
-833 NSTGIVSEVPH
+833 EVIPIAEESIET
-844 SRPDEPTFVS
+844 SRQDY
-854 VVNLVDLC
+854 DA
-862 VSLCREDWDSFE
+862 FE

-903 DERFGQLK
+903 DERFDQLK

-920 FARIYGM
+920 FVRIYGM

-968 AVPGLV
+968 SAPGLV

-984 FTAKVSEASFVL
+984 FTVKVPEASFVP
-996 AKTNVLPITNVEDF
+996 AETNVLPITNVEDF
-1010 SFADDAVRVFRAW
+1010 SFADDAARVFRAW
-1023 LADTYGTG
+1023 LADTYGSD

-1045 KDLRSYFAKDFYKD
+1045 KDLRTYFAKDFYKD

-1075 WLFASSKGSFQAL
+1075 WLFASPKGSFQAL

-1108 PFRTGLASRAAE
+1108 PFRTGLATRAAE
-1120 LEATGNARDASK
+1120 LAATGNARDASK

>member
-1 MVDMV
+1 M
-6 SAGKGST
+6 
-13 CNEKVNA
+13 
-20 SMLALD
+20 D
-26 STQHARSDV
+26 S
-35 ANQAGSFF
+35 
-43 VSKEPHRM
+43 
-51 DANRIQKLAQ
+51 NRIQKLAQ

-81 ESPARLAEPMVVARI
+81 ESPARLAEPAAVAYV
-96 EALANHL
+96 EELADRL
-103 GRDALVEQVAY
+103 GHEALVEQVAY

-153 RGIFADGLLRTPEQQ
+153 RGLFAEGLCLSDGQRRQVSE
-168 ERITALLDGTRAARD
+168 LLDGGRAARD

-190 MLLLAA
+190 ILLLAA
-196 CDTYAAPMGYL
+196 CDEYAAPMGYL
-207 FGGDVDLRHTMRL
+207 FGGDVGLRHAMRL

-239 MDAETCQSVEVLG
+239 MDAETCRSVEVLG

-295 ENSLGRLWMLNNPD
+295 ENSIGRLWMLNNPR
-309 SALAERMGYYIAPE
+309 SALAECMEYYIAPG
-323 PEDIEDF
+323 PEDTEDF
-330 VKVDGPEELTLCD
+330 LKVDGPEELTLCD

-379 NNLYGM
+379 HNLFGM

-406 DQHFFEKGVDAHIT
+406 DPRFFEKGVDAHIT
-420 VLESVCFD
+420 VLEPARFN
-428 EGELDEAGLI
+428 EGELGEAGLI
-438 VGNAHLLEAFEH
+438 VGNTRLLEAFAH

-463 DKELVDIAI
+463 DKELVDVAI
-472 GNLTQ
+472 DNLTQ
-477 AEGMFAGTTIDKLV
+477 SEGMFADRTIDKLA
-491 RMRTALAELTGPY
+491 RMRAALDALAGPY

-518 FNPFMAQWTRENYP
+518 FNPFMAKWARENYP

-551 ERGYSAMVTMHS
+551 ERGYGAMVTMHS

-572 MRTWLIQDKGI
+572 MRTWLIQNKGI

-591 HAFDQIGGEVVQ
+591 HAFDQIAGEVVQ

-618 TYVRLVDVVGGDEK
+618 AYVRLVDVAGGDEK
-632 AAALSEAVQNQDF
+632 AAALSDAIKNPDCS
-645 LWRYHAD
+645 WRYRAD
-652 QSEFNVIP
+652 QGEF
-660 GEIVAY
+660 
-666 WTTESMRNVFSN
+666 
-678 LVPLKQVANTFRGLQ
+678 
-693 PGDVPQFVR
+693 
-702 AWFEIGIDGLSFP
+702 
-715 SDSGSF
+715 
-721 DGIWAALSS
+721 
-730 GGQYRKWYGNLEKVV
+730 
-745 YWNNN
+745 
-750 GEDVKSSSSAII
+750 
-762 PNEQLY
+762 
-768 FTQVIGWSRISS
+768 
-780 GPLSV
+780 
-785 RQYDA
+785 

-795 DATGCISHSSQMD
+795 SPIAYWASDAERSAFIGGKPLRSIAEPRQGLSTGNNNKYLRCWWEVEKRHTCVSAQSRECAIATKAKWFPCNKGGSFRRWYGNNEYLVDWKNDGEEIRALKSSAIRNRNYYF
-808 LEYIMGELNSSVMAT
+808 LPGITWSSVSTDLLSMRYSRPGRIIAGGGSTCFSDKTT
-823 LWPVLNQNMT
+823 LIYLLGLT
-833 NSTGIVSEVPH
+833 NSIIIETLSRIINPTLNFSEGPVGNIPVIECP
-844 SRPDEPTFVS
+844 STVMDRISVS
-854 VVNLVDLC
+854 VIDCINVCEKDY
-862 VSLCREDWDSFE
+862 DAFE

-879 STHPLAQPGEPLIKN
+879 SIHPLAQPGEPLIKN
-894 QFSRWQQEC
+894 QFARWQQEC
-903 DERFGQLK
+903 DERFSQLK
-911 ANEEELNRI
+911 ANEEELNCI

-968 AVPGLV
+968 SAPGLV

-984 FTAKVSEASFVL
+984 FTVKVPEASFVP
-996 AKTNVLPITNVEDF
+996 AETNVLPITNVEDF
-1010 SFADDAVRVFRAW
+1010 SFADDAARVFRAW
-1023 LADTYGTG
+1023 LADTCGPD

-1045 KDLRSYFAKDFYKD
+1045 KDLRTYFAKDFYKD

-1075 WLFASSKGSFQAL
+1075 WLFASPKGSFQAL

-1108 PFRTGLASRAAE
+1108 PFRTGLAARAAE
-1120 LEATGNARDASK
+1120 LAATGNARDASK

>member
-1 MVDMV
+1 MVFE
-6 SAGKGST
+6 GKGST
-13 CNEKVNA
+13 CNEKVNEGRL
-20 SMLALD
+20 SND
-26 STQHARSDV
+26 TTQRARRDA
-35 ANQAGSFF
+35 ANQVGSYSA
-43 VSKEPHRM
+43 SKEPHHM
-51 DANRIQKLAQ
+51 DSNRIQKLAQ

-81 ESPARLAEPMVVARI
+81 ESPARLAEPAAVARV
-96 EALANHL
+96 EALADRL
-103 GRDALVEQVAY
+103 GHEALVEQVAY

-130 YTPVGIVTAR
+130 YTSVGIVTAR

-153 RGIFADGLLRTPEQQ
+153 RGLFADGLRLGDAQRHCVSE
-168 ERITALLDGTRAARD
+168 LLDGSRAARD

-190 MLLLAA
+190 ILLLAA
-196 CDTYAAPMGYL
+196 CEEYAVPMGYL
-207 FGGDVDLRHTMRL
+207 FGGDVDMRHTMRL

-239 MDAETCQSVEVLG
+239 MDAETCESVEVLG

-262 HDEFYGSKRKAA
+262 HDDFYGSKRKAA

-295 ENSLGRLWMLNNPD
+295 ENSLGRLWMLNNPG
-309 SALAERMGYYIAPE
+309 SALAERMEYCIAPD
-323 PEDIEDF
+323 PEDTEDF
-330 VKVDGPEELTLCD
+330 LKVGGPEELTLCD

-352 VYAFELLYAIYEE
+352 VYAFELLYGIYEE
-365 EGYLP
+365 EGYLS

-406 DQHFFEKGVDAHIT
+406 DPHFLEKGVDAHIT
-420 VLESVCFD
+420 VLEPVRFN
-428 EGELDEAGLI
+428 EGELAEAGLI
-438 VGNAHLLEAFEH
+438 VGNTRLLEAFEH
-450 LDEIGSLY
+450 LDEVGSLY

-472 GNLTQ
+472 DNLTQ
-477 AEGMFAGTTIDKLV
+477 SEGMFAGRTIDKLA
-491 RMRTALAELTGPY
+491 RMRTALDALTGPY

-518 FNPFMAQWTRENYP
+518 FNPFMAQWSRANYP

-540 CFIRRGFTLAC
+540 CFIRRGFALAC

-572 MRTWLIQDKGI
+572 MRTWLIQNKGI

-591 HAFDQIGGEVVQ
+591 HAFDQIAGEVVQ
-603 VSATAFWNAHYEGQG
+603 VGAAAFWNARYEGQG

-632 AAALSEAVQNQDF
+632 AAALSEAVKNPDCP
-645 LWRYHAD
+645 WRHRAG
-652 QSEFNVIP
+652 QGEFNVIP
-660 GEIVAY
+660 GSPIAY
-666 WTTESMRNVFSN
+666 WASSSVREAFTEGRNLSE
-678 LVPLKQVANTFRGLQ
+678 LGKPRQGLAT
-693 PGDVPQFVR
+693 GKNAVFVR
-702 AWFEIGIDGLSFP
+702 EWWEVSIGDCDFSATAT
-715 SDSGSF
+715 
-721 DGIWAALSS
+721 AALTDNQHKWFPYNK
-730 GGQYRKWYGNLEKVV
+730 GGEYRKWYGNNLFVIDWEDSGKRIRNYSGSVVRNQSYYFLPSVTWSKV
-745 YWNNN
+745 
-750 GEDVKSSSSAII
+750 
-762 PNEQLY
+762 
-768 FTQVIGWSRISS
+768 SS
-780 GPLSV
+780 GAIAFRYQPSG
-785 RQYDA
+785 YIFADA
-790 GIIPG
+790 GMSIF
-795 DATGCISHSSQMD
+795 AQEMD
-808 LEYIMGELNSSVMAT
+808 LVYLQGLLNSSVIELVASLLSPT
-823 LWPVLNQNMT
+823 LNFEAGQIANYPILFA
-833 NSTGIVSEVPH
+833 G
-844 SRPDEPTFVS
+844 
-854 VVNLVDLC
+854 VDLTSSIAQI
-862 VSLCREDWDSFE
+862 VYEQRNISKTDWDSFE

-903 DERFGQLK
+903 DERFSQLK

-968 AVPGLV
+968 SAPDLV

-984 FTAKVSEASFVL
+984 FTAKVPEASFVP
-996 AKTNVLPITNVEDF
+996 AEANVLPITNIEDF
-1010 SFADDAVRVFRAW
+1010 SFADDAARVLRAW
-1023 LADTYGTG
+1023 LADTYGSD

-1037 SFIENALG
+1037 AFIENALG

-1075 WLFASSKGSFQAL
+1075 WLFASPKGSFQAL

-1108 PFRTGLASRAAE
+1108 PFRTGLAARAAE
-1120 LEATGNARDASK
+1120 LAATGNARDASK

-1164 DGVKVNYKKFGRALA
+1164 DGVKVNYKKFGFAFA